1 MVQGLLRD
9 RAHVLPVDADAAGRH
24 VIKAWDQAAQR
35 AFAAAGRADDRN
47 GLAGPDMQGDVL
59 EHLLIFL
66 IGERDVLNVD
76 RAADMPERF
85 RIRRVAQLRLRAHQ
99 LDEAAKARKAVG
111 EHLGK
116 IHELAHGARERGD
129 IQGEREQVDQIH
141 PALHDERAA
150 HGDNGHAQDREE
162 KLQRA
167 GENAHLAVEFPL

>member
-1 MVQGLLRD
+1 
-9 RAHVLPVDADAAGRH
+9 
-24 VIKAWDQAAQR
+24 
-35 AFAAAGRADDRN
+35 
-47 GLAGPDMQGDVL
+47 
-59 EHLLIFL
+59 
-66 IGERDVLNVD
+66 
-76 RAADMPERF
+76 MPERF

-99 LDEAAKARKAVG
+99 LDEAAEARKAVG
-111 EHLGK
+111 EHLGE

-162 KLQRA
+162 ELQRA